1 MNFKV
6 VLFIILSCLAVVFII
21 QNVSA
26 VTVNIFFWEISLSI
40 ALLIFIILAIGFGAG
55 WFLHSFLAY
64 RKVKKEVAE
73 IQRDLKTG
81 KKI

>member
-40 ALLIFIILAIGFGAG
+40 ALLIFMILAIGFGAG

-81 KKI
+81 TKV

>member
-6 VLFIILSCLAVVFII
+6 ILLIIVSCLAVVFII

-40 ALLIFIILAIGFGAG
+40 ALLIFIILAIGFAAG

-64 RKVKKEVAE
+64 RNVKKEVAE
-73 IQRDLKTG
+73 IQRDLRTG
-81 KKI
+81 KKV

>member
-6 VLFIILSCLAVVFII
+6 ISLIIIACLAVVFII
-21 QNVSA
+21 QNVAA

-40 ALLIFIILAIGFGAG
+40 ALLIFFILVIGFAFG

-64 RKVKKEVAE
+64 RDVKKEVAE
-73 IQRDLKTG
+73 IQRDLRTG
-81 KKI
+81 KK